1 LWDGGENIA
10 DYDCVPEMQV
20 ATVPVGHPLD
30 DKAGILN
37 IPSECVIVRQS
48 AADIPK

>member
-30 DKAGILN
+30 EKAGILN
-37 IPSECVIVRQS
+37 IASECVIVPQS
-48 AADIPK
+48 GEELHK